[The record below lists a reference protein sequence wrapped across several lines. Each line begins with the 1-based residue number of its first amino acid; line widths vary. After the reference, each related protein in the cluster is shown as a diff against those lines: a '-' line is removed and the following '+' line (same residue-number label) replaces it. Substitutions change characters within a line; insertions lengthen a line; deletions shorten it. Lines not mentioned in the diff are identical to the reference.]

1 MVLVAYLTTSL
12 GHCLLARLE
21 LESVLRELRGVL

>member
-1 MVLVAYLTTSL
+1 MVLVAYLTSL

-21 LESVLRELRGVL
+21 LENVLRELRGVL